1 MCFFSSRRRH
11 TRCAIVTEVQ
21 TCALPSFRSFEL
33 SLEWLSL
40 ADRSRMMELARKIG
54 TRKDTFLSMYPG
66 NEDKALERDYMATV
80 KLKEAPPITAPIFN
94 IYQNSLSFVE
104 TSSEERRVGTACFSP
119 VRSRLSPYHYKPTST
134 QIHQIPCIR

>member
-66 NEDKALERDYMATV
+66 NEEHALERDYMRS
-80 KLKEAPPITAPIFN
+80 EA
-94 IYQNSLSFVE
+94 
-104 TSSEERRVGTACFSP
+104 RRVGTEC
-119 VRSRLSPYHYKPTST
+119 VCTCRSRWSPHTYTTTHS
-134 QIHQIPCIR
+134 IPSC